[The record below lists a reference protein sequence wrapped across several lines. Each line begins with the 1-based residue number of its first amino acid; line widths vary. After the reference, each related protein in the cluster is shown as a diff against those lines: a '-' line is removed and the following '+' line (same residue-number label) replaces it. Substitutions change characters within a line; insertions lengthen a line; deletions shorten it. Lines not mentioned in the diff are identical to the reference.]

1 MSIREGESVN
11 DATLRALQA
20 PLPPPLRPHE
30 APEYRRARYLR
41 SSRSNVSDAELW
53 DFLHGAT
60 IGDGDSE
67 YDEAVESENPSDD
80 FSLVTDQP
88 EGGGDHVAS
97 PENEEEDM

>member
-30 APEYRRARYLR
+30 APEHRRARYLR
-41 SSRSNVSDAELW
+41 SSRSSVSDAELW

>member
-1 MSIREGESVN
+1 MPPCEHFR
-11 DATLRALQA
+11 LPFHLPCALTNPGTQ
-20 PLPPPLRPHE
+20 
-30 APEYRRARYLR
+30 RARYLR

-67 YDEAVESENPSDD
+67 YDEAVEPENPSDD

-88 EGGGDHVAS
+88 EGGGDHVA
-97 PENEEEDM
+97 

>member
-1 MSIREGESVN
+1 MPPCEHFR
-11 DATLRALQA
+11 LPFHLPCALTK
-20 PLPPPLRPHE
+20 
-30 APEYRRARYLR
+30 RRNTGGARYLR

-67 YDEAVESENPSDD
+67 YDEAVEPENPSDD

-88 EGGGDHVAS
+88 EGGG
-97 PENEEEDM
+97 

>member
-1 MSIREGESVN
+1 LEKV
-11 DATLRALQA
+11 ATAAFHLVSSA
-20 PLPPPLRPHE
+20 LPPPFRPPE
-30 APEYRRARYLR
+30 APEHRRARYLR
-41 SSRSNVSDAELW
+41 SSRSSVSDAELW

>member
-1 MSIREGESVN
+1 M
-11 DATLRALQA
+11 A
-20 PLPPPLRPHE
+20 PRLAMGTQR
-30 APEYRRARYLR
+30 
-41 SSRSNVSDAELW
+41 
-53 DFLHGAT
+53 
-60 IGDGDSE
+60 E